1 MVEESDK
8 SDSWGNLLIDEI
20 LSKINQ
26 VSVKRSENRNGNQ
39 EHLLIGSTRPKI
51 AKEVSKNMVT
61 KKVVKGLYPKRYK
74 SENKF
79 TSNPPT
85 ISAWCK
91 ERQIKG
97 YGPKIMNS
105 QNRITDSIEKQT
117 NLNIKE
123 DNSLKSSEQITV
135 QTGKT
140 SSIHPINFIE
150 DNKDLGEV
158 STTSVKSSE
167 SLVSSWNHKQDHKN
181 YQQHY
186 WDKHSR
192 NPPSIT

>member
-8 SDSWGNLLIDEI
+8 SDSWGSLLINEI
-20 LSKINQ
+20 QSKFNH
-26 VSVKRSENRNGNQ
+26 VSGKKSENRNGDQ

-79 TSNPPT
+79 TSIPPT
-85 ISAWCK
+85 MSAWWK

-105 QNRITDSIEKQT
+105 QSTDSVEKKT
-117 NLNIKE
+117 KVEIKDE
-123 DNSLKSSEQITV
+123 NPLKSSEIISV
-135 QTGKT
+135 QTSKT
-140 SSIHPINFIE
+140 P
-150 DNKDLGEV
+150 
-158 STTSVKSSE
+158 
-167 SLVSSWNHKQDHKN
+167 
-181 YQQHY
+181 
-186 WDKHSR
+186 
-192 NPPSIT
+192 